1 MAIVLSPPFPSSTRS
16 LFLHVAKKK
25 GKSSRARKEQQILSF
40 LDRLLDDLHNFWE
53 RLQRIRAYVRW
64 PRLEQFVSVAYRRG
78 GGARLLQLQWAMGDG
93 SKVVEDKEGGKE
105 NKKKKKKMKEISG
118 GNATTEENCRFISTP
133 TVRGGGGGDGVEE
146 APTGQLGTIS
156 NNPRLRA
163 KFFFSSCNSFWLLYV

>member
-1 MAIVLSPPFPSSTRS
+1 M
-16 LFLHVAKKK
+16 
-25 GKSSRARKEQQILSF
+25 
-40 LDRLLDDLHNFWE
+40 
-53 RLQRIRAYVRW
+53 
-64 PRLEQFVSVAYRRG
+64 SVAYRRG

-105 NKKKKKKMKEISG
+105 NKKKKKMKEVSG
-118 GNATTEENCRFISTP
+118 GNATTEENCRFISMP
-133 TVRGGGGGDGVEE
+133 TVRGGGGGGDGVEE